1 MGEAALLVQAQ
12 PDPALDPAEAEL
24 AANRMVLALADLLDA
39 LALPSIETVVPAISS
54 VLIRYD
60 PLQLTSARLHADLRR
75 IVTRLVPVPA
85 TPPRVVTVAVRYG
98 GVFGPDLEEVAALLG
113 ITPAE
118 VIRLHTAQIYRVLM
132 IGFTPGFAYAGILP
146 PVLHLPR
153 RSTPR
158 TAVPRGS
165 VAIAAGL
172 TGIYPAVLPGGWHL
186 LGHTELELF
195 DPQREPPCLLRPGD
209 GLQFTLHPNSP
220 VGLL

>member
-12 PDPALDPAEAEL
+12 PDPTLDPAEL

-39 LALPSIETVVPAISS
+39 LALPGIEAVVPAISS

-60 PLQLTSARLHADLRR
+60 PVQLTPARLHADLRR
-75 IVTRLVPVPA
+75 IVARLAPVPA
-85 TPPRVVTVAVRYG
+85 TPARVVTVAVRYG

-132 IGFTPGFAYAGILP
+132 IGFTPGFAYAGMLP
-146 PVLHLPR
+146 PALHLPR

-158 TAVPRGS
+158 TAVPQGS

-186 LGHTELELF
+186 IGHAELELF
-195 DPQREPPCLLRPGD
+195 EPQREPPCLLLPGD
-209 GLQFTLHPNSP
+209 GLQFTLHPDAP